1 MFSNVAPNGR
11 TQWQTEVWPLRL
23 AGAARM
29 MQDPHILQYSTGSA
43 ALVMDTILLKCEGPS
58 SQAVDFFGACFG
70 KDIFCE
76 TSNCWALGF
85 GLTES
90 FFQL

>member
-43 ALVMDTILLKCEGPS
+43 ALVMDTILLKCKGPS
-58 SQAVDFFGACFG
+58 SQAVDFLGRVLAR
-70 KDIFCE
+70 IFFVR
-76 TSNCWALGF
+76 LPIVGH
-85 GLTES
+85 
-90 FFQL
+90 